1 MNSSRN
7 RAIKT
12 EVKSAAKEAAFSPL
26 MQTLARLGFGVRG
39 LIYITLGILAVSV
52 AFGKGG
58 GSLDQQGAIA
68 AIGRQSAGYLLLW
81 VVLLGLVSYSL
92 WGLIRAVFDPFQ
104 KGSDKKGLFA
114 RAGYLFSAIAYGYLA
129 FTTYQFITSANG
141 KGLSGVKTQQ
151 QSFAS
156 IMSTTLGPWLIAI
169 VGLAVLAI
177 GLYQV
182 YQGINSS
189 FDKQFKTYN
198 MSAVEIRVATQLG
211 RFGTAARGLVFALVG
226 GIMFMAAI
234 QTNASKPQ
242 GIDAALTSLLRLPY
256 GVWILAIVAL
266 GLIAFG
272 MYSILCA
279 LWFRARKSS

>member
-104 KGSDKKGLFA
+104 KGSDKKGLFT

-141 KGLSGVKTQQ
+141 KSMSGVKTQQ

-156 IMSTTLGPWLIAI
+156 IMSTT
-169 VGLAVLAI
+169 
-177 GLYQV
+177 
-182 YQGINSS
+182 
-189 FDKQFKTYN
+189 
-198 MSAVEIRVATQLG
+198 
-211 RFGTAARGLVFALVG
+211 
-226 GIMFMAAI
+226 
-234 QTNASKPQ
+234 
-242 GIDAALTSLLRLPY
+242 
-256 GVWILAIVAL
+256 
-266 GLIAFG
+266 
-272 MYSILCA
+272 
-279 LWFRARKSS
+279 